1 MSTEGKTM
9 EYTLIRSKRKT
20 LALEITPDLGI
31 LVRAPLRCSKKDI
44 ERIVREHED
53 WILSHIEKQRERKL
67 AYHEPTAEERLAL
80 INRAKLELPQK
91 VAHYAEIMGLTPNG
105 ITITNAEKRYGSCS
119 PKNCICFAWRLM
131 QYPDAAIDYVVVHEL
146 AHIVHR
152 NHGPDF
158 YALIA
163 TVFPDYKQR
172 RGLLKVEYTQ

>member
-1 MSTEGKTM
+1 M

-105 ITITNAEKRYGSCS
+105 
-119 PKNCICFAWRLM
+119 
-131 QYPDAAIDYVVVHEL
+131 
-146 AHIVHR
+146 
-152 NHGPDF
+152 
-158 YALIA
+158 
-163 TVFPDYKQR
+163 
-172 RGLLKVEYTQ
+172 